1 LGAYLLKEPLHRPY
15 IWYGAYDLGKELS
28 SQFMAGLEGVCW
40 GYDEV
45 LFLLLES
52 LLLLDHMFMYIPVCV
67 NKIIAVTDCKDV

>member
-1 LGAYLLKEPLHRPY
+1 
-15 IWYGAYDLGKELS
+15 
-28 SQFMAGLEGVCW
+28 MAGLEGVCW